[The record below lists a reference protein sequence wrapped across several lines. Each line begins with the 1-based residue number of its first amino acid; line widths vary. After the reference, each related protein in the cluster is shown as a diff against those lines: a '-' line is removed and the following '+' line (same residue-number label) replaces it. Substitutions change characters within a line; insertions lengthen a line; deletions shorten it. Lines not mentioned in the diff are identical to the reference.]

1 MSSSSTS
8 STPRKVINAAPV
20 TTASIAPEKFAN
32 PIFAAHRP
40 VNPRVVFVL
49 LACFIISGFGLR
61 AYDLSAEGLSEDEL
75 NKLQAVADYRQFGLS
90 SANAEHPMLM
100 KAIQTVSV
108 VLSEKWNEAVTGQ
121 DENLSASPVA
131 AMQETAQ
138 RRRENLSDASLSRD
152 DFQPLNQSTTNAGST
167 FLIAPETALR
177 LPAALFG
184 ALTALLIFLFTREL
198 FGTPVALLAAAMWA
212 FDPTAIGLNRIA
224 KEDTFFIFFFILA
237 SFFFTRAQTRAERD
251 GAPFNRWLYLTAAA
265 FGMMIAAK
273 YYPHFMG
280 IIGAYYYMFL
290 GLPTTRLHVGK
301 MRWLMFFVV
310 IGVAFVL
317 CNLTILL
324 PATWREMLAFASEKR
339 IAHDSTEYIGT
350 LYPNRMSLWLRGV
363 PVSFFY
369 IFLLTKTTL
378 PMLAAFFAGLTQVVR
393 RRAGD
398 GRLFLLFWLLIGF
411 LPFTLLGGKFTRYYT
426 LVLPLIHIV
435 AAIGARWFGALLARG
450 ISSFFASFKTSS
462 TLAPRL
468 AHGIIALIIIA
479 SLTVTSFAVMPYY
492 RLYNN
497 ALGGGMVRAGELF
510 PHDDFYDASM
520 RDAVYTIAR
529 DAAPNARIAS
539 ESPRLFL
546 HYAALAGRADLQAVS
561 LSDPNA
567 LAALQPYDYVII
579 ARGRRYRSNDFITQT
594 LPAQSQPAFR
604 LSLAATP
611 SIQIFKLD
619 PASFAIIRQ

>member
-1 MSSSSTS
+1 M
-8 STPRKVINAAPV
+8 
-20 TTASIAPEKFAN
+20 
-32 PIFAAHRP
+32 
-40 VNPRVVFVL
+40 FVL
-49 LACFIISGFGLR
+49 LACFIISGFALR

-100 KAIQTVSV
+100 KAIQTASV
-108 VLSEKWNEAVTGQ
+108 VLCEKWNEAVTGQ
-121 DENLSASPVA
+121 DDNLSLSPVA

-138 RRRENLSDASLSRD
+138 RRRENTSQENLSPDV
-152 DFQPLNQSTTNAGST
+152 QPLNQDTMNTGST
-167 FLIAPETALR
+167 FRIAPETALR
-177 LPAALFG
+177 LPGTLFG

-251 GAPFNRWLYLTAAA
+251 GAPFDRWLYLTAAA
-265 FGMMIAAK
+265 FGTMIAAK

-301 MRWLMFFVV
+301 QRWLMFFVV
-310 IGVAFVL
+310 IGIAFVL

-324 PATWREMLAFASEKR
+324 PATWREMAAFASEKR
-339 IAHDSTEYIGT
+339 IAHDSTEYIGA
-350 LYPNRMSLWLRGV
+350 LYSNRMSLWLRGV

-369 IFLLTKTTL
+369 VFLLTKTAL

-393 RRAGD
+393 KQAGD

-411 LPFTLLGGKFTRYYT
+411 LPFTVLGGKFTRYYT
-426 LVLPLIHIV
+426 LVLPLVHIV
-435 AAIGARWFGALLARG
+435 AAIGARWFGALLTRG
-450 ISSFFASFKTSS
+450 ITSFFASSN
-462 TLAPRL
+462 LAPRV
-468 AHGIIALIIIA
+468 AHGIIALIITT

-497 ALGGGMVRAGELF
+497 TLGGGMARAGNLF

-520 RDAVYTIAR
+520 RDATYTIAR

-546 HYAALAGRADLQAVS
+546 HYAALAGRPDLQAVS

-567 LAALQPYDYVII
+567 LAALQPDDYVII

-619 PASFAIIRQ
+619 AASLAIIRQ